1 MNDPHH
7 TLLDVLGVLSARR
20 SGEAMLEAQ
29 VTPEALPD
37 ACRLLRDQG
46 HARLLTMLGQDARAS
61 HGAFR
66 LHCLF
71 CLPPDGQVCTLSADV
86 SPQAPAYWSITPGL
100 PGAAWHE
107 REIQDLLGLVPL
119 GHPDPRPLIR
129 HAGWPHDYLPLRKD
143 AASHRPPP
151 GDVPLIGE
159 AGQNPPYPWE
169 RSERPSPVP
178 TAADGGLV
186 FGPLSEGIGE
196 PAQLRVEMRGDVIDA
211 LECDLFYT
219 HRGAEKLCEGRFPNQ
234 ALEIVERICGA
245 CSFANALACCRA
257 FEAGMGREVPPR
269 AHVLRALF
277 LELERLQGLAGDI
290 AALSAAAGLPDVEDR
305 CTALRESLLSL
316 NLDLIGTRLIRNV
329 TTVGGMRR
337 DLPAGAHA
345 TMSRALRK
353 GIALWQEAE
362 ARVLGDGALRR
373 RLRDLGTLGTE
384 AAEAMG
390 VVGTAAR
397 AAALPRDSRIEMPA
411 DAYRALPPHMGLR
424 TEGDAEARMLVR
436 LDGIADSFRL
446 IAALTD
452 SLPGGPIALS
462 GDEPRVG
469 TQGVGVAE
477 SARGENVCWVAVGSG
492 GLVERLHLR
501 AASQTIWPAL
511 SPIAGGTPIQDLP
524 LLLASFGL
532 CVACVDR

>member
-1 MNDPHH
+1 MNDAHR
-7 TLLDVLGVLSARR
+7 TLHEVLAALSARH
-20 SGEAMLEAQ
+20 SSEGLLEAQ

-37 ACRLLRDQG
+37 ACRLLHDQR
-46 HARLLTMLGQDARAS
+46 HARLLTMLGQDARAR

-86 SPQAPAYWSITPGL
+86 SPDVPAYWSITPAL

-119 GHPDPRPLIR
+119 GHPDLRPLVR
-129 HAGWPHDYLPLRKD
+129 HAGWPHDHYPHRKD
-143 AASHRPPP
+143 AESHTQP
-151 GDVPLIGE
+151 GGVPATGG
-159 AGQNPPYPWE
+159 AGQHPYPSE

-178 TAADGGLV
+178 AAVDGSLV

-196 PAQLRVEMRGDVIDA
+196 PAQLRVALRGDVVEA

-219 HRGAEKLCEGRFPNQ
+219 HRGAEKLCEGRSPDQ

-257 FEAGMGREVPPR
+257 FEAGIGRDVPPR

-277 LELERLQGLAGDI
+277 LELERLHGLAGDI
-290 AALSAAAGLPDVEDR
+290 AALAAGAGLQNVEER
-305 CTALRESLLSL
+305 CAALRESLLAL

-329 TTVGGMRR
+329 TMLGGLRR
-337 DLPAGAHA
+337 DLPAGTHA
-345 TMSRALRK
+345 AVSRALRK
-353 GIALWQEAE
+353 GLALWQEVE
-362 ARVLGDGALRR
+362 ARMLGDRALRR
-373 RLRDLGTLGTE
+373 RLRDLGKLGTE
-384 AAEAMG
+384 AADALG
-390 VVGTAAR
+390 VVGPAAR
-397 AAALPRDSRIEMPA
+397 ASALPRDARLEMPSQA
-411 DAYRALPPHMGLR
+411 DRAIPPRMSLR
-424 TEGDAEARMLVR
+424 TEGDAEARVLVR
-436 LDGIADSFRL
+436 LEDVADSFRL
-446 IAALTD
+446 IAALLG
-452 SLPGGPIALS
+452 SLPGGPVALP
-462 GDEPRVG
+462 GDQRRVSV
-469 TQGVGVAE
+469 QGVGAAE
-477 SARGENVCWVAVGSG
+477 SARGENVCWVAVDSG

-501 AASQTIWPAL
+501 AASHTIWPAL
-511 SPIAGGTPIQDLP
+511 PLVAGGTPIQDLP